1 MTSILILGG
10 ASWNRMVHVDAL
22 PQGNN
27 ATITQARE
35 TYVAGSTGLGKA
47 MALAALGYQP
57 VLHAAIGEDAHG
69 RSIQEVCKTRGIQ
82 LIADIQPEPT
92 PHHLNIMDKAGGRF
106 SIFVSSEPE
115 DPHLDEPR
123 LKAAIMAAETIFIS
137 LSNATRKALPMLKH
151 AKAETLLDLHDYD
164 GANPWHTPFIAQA
177 DCIQLSDVAL
187 QSSEQTIHSLLAGRA
202 RQVILTKGEFGAT
215 HFRTEGPTAVP
226 AIPAKPRD
234 ANGAG
239 DAFSVGFWYGQK
251 QGMSV
256 RDAGKIAAA
265 MAAFAIESDQ
275 LFPEEIKTPDILRRA
290 GLT

>member
-10 ASWNRMVHVDAL
+10 ASWNRMVHVDTL

-27 ATITQARE
+27 ATITKARE

-47 MALAALGYQP
+47 MALAALGFRP
-57 VLHAAIGEDAHG
+57 VLHAAIGDDPHG
-69 RSIQEVCKTRGIQ
+69 RSIKEVCRSRGIQ

-106 SIFVSSEPE
+106 SIFVSGEPE

-123 LKAAIMAAETIFIS
+123 LAAAITAADTIFIS
-137 LSNATRKALPMLKH
+137 LSNATRKALPMLTH

-164 GANPWHTPFIAQA
+164 GAKPWHSPFIAQA

-187 QSSEQTIHSLLAGRA
+187 QSADQTIQSLLAGRA
-202 RQVILTKGEFGAT
+202 HQVILTKGEFGAT
-215 HFRTEGPTAVP
+215 HFRTEGSTAVP
-226 AIPAKPRD
+226 AIPPKPRD

-251 QGMSV
+251 QGLSV
-256 RDAGKIAAA
+256 GDAGKIAAA
-265 MAAFAIESDQ
+265 MAAFAIESAQ
-275 LFPEEIKTPDILRRA
+275 LFPEEITTRDGFLRA